1 MQKFEIFFCDFF
13 QLLNLMTERYLNINK
28 KSFYIGYVDKS
39 ISFEAIG
46 ILKMRTFAAKLTIR
60 LKLLTT
66 TTIFV
71 LGTLKF

>member
-13 QLLNLMTERYLNINK
+13 HLLNLMTERYLNINK
-28 KSFYIGYVDKS
+28 KIFLVYVDKS

-71 LGTLKF
+71 LGT